1 MRIIARPQRVTRRT
15 PYRAR
20 GRGSRARSLYI
31 PIARTPREFCRRMS
45 STISSTTSRHNVTF
59 KPWFLTYNNVDGDLF
74 AWKDGARLKLKDGQ
88 SAGRVRAVSVISAE
102 DKTVTVSLYYVY
114 SSAMH
119 AYSVD
124 YTCSFKAQEWMEASS
139 TN

>member
-1 MRIIARPQRVTRRT
+1 
-15 PYRAR
+15 
-20 GRGSRARSLYI
+20 
-31 PIARTPREFCRRMS
+31 MS

-124 YTCSFKAQEWMEASS
+124 YACSFKAQEWMEASS